1 MAETN
6 KSGLISSA
14 EVIEELNAD
23 TLISVAAG
31 AGEPQKNAKLSSFA
45 SALQKEDSKIPT
57 AETMEFVRAL
67 DAEGKPI
74 LISKNDLATVV
85 AGFMGNPVGTKALD
99 SIQDCNNIVKNG
111 IYPCYS
117 TPANAPSGI
126 TGSCLV
132 ICFASESLKMQF
144 LLNEPISGLYFR
156 RKYFSNAWGNW
167 EQISKS

>member
-1 MAETN
+1 MTETN
-6 KSGLISSA
+6 QSGLISSA

-45 SALQKEDSKIPT
+45 SALQNEDSKIPT

-85 AGFMGNPVGTKALD
+85 AELLPAKRIKDIVGLE
-99 SIQDCNNIVKNG
+99 V
-111 IYPCYS
+111 IYVYHGETYGGLPYGVYTVFKS
-117 TPANAPSGI
+117 NYGEIAI
-126 TGSCLV
+126 DYTGGL
-132 ICFASESLKMQF
+132 FFRKFTDGETTGWYELTGTLLK
-144 LLNEPISGLYFR
+144 
-156 RKYFSNAWGNW
+156 
-167 EQISKS
+167 